1 MFQKREKGD
10 GGMLGAA
17 WEMRNKVV
25 DGIGQGF
32 NSFGQY
38 LKDEGALTYGG
49 QGQAPDKKPKP
60 KKSGFDPKYARTI
73 KASSAKYA
81 TDVPGVDQQANRRP
95 RSNDNPASQLQN
107 TADTGRGE
115 TRTNELGVR
124 QTGTQ
129 TGVKAM
135 TLADANALLSP
146 GYQIEN
152 PFTSVRLPATNT
164 STFPD
169 NGKTQP
175 FNAPATDINTGA
187 SQQTLSKNL
196 YDNKGAVE
204 FGAPIPEM
212 PASGYIESKQKEG
225 SPELVQNG
233 ASDPKNSGIN
243 WGARTMADNS
253 DENVRR
259 RHAMLDTSVDIGQA
273 MRNQEAIQ
281 GRGYYGGQHY
291 QFNPDA
297 NREGVNQMMKI
308 TADDARSRSFGTLS
322 AQDVYEKHKA
332 IASEKVKSNKST
344 DTAETKVDTKDN
356 LQDSQ
361 EAPGF
366 YKDKNNRFQVN
377 PT

>member
-1 MFQKREKGD
+1 MFQKRERGD

-32 NSFGQY
+32 NAFGQY
-38 LKDEGALTYGG
+38 LQDQGALTYGG
-49 QGQAPDKKPKP
+49 QGKEQAKPLRRGTGQLTK
-60 KKSGFDPKYARTI
+60 ARTR
-73 KASSAKYA
+73 A
-81 TDVPGVDQQANRRP
+81 TARDVPGVDQEANRRASSGGGGGAGGGGGGGGSNTPAP
-95 RSNDNPASQLQN
+95 RLTS
-107 TADTGRGE
+107 TADTGRGV
-115 TRTNELGVR
+115 TRTNELGVT

-169 NGKTQP
+169 NGKTVA
-175 FNAPATDINTGA
+175 FTAPATDINTGA
-187 SQQTLSKNL
+187 TQQTLSKNL
-196 YDNKGAVE
+196 FDNQGAVE
-204 FGAPIPEM
+204 FGALIPEM

-233 ASDPKNSGIN
+233 ASDPQNSGIN

-291 QFNPDA
+291 Q
-297 NREGVNQMMKI
+297 
-308 TADDARSRSFGTLS
+308 ARFHDMAHTC
-322 AQDVYEKHKA
+322 
-332 IASEKVKSNKST
+332 
-344 DTAETKVDTKDN
+344 
-356 LQDSQ
+356 
-361 EAPGF
+361 P
-366 YKDKNNRFQVN
+366 
-377 PT
+377 